1 MEDRLFFSVQSRG
14 CYAFLQNDTVDD
26 FVRNPDGSIRMDIAM
41 QYEGDRYSRVGFDVR
56 APNTFSGFVACLEKR
71 AQEAEE
77 LLKGSEVDLR
87 VEDNNADGLM
97 LIDTRTGKAMSCRAL
112 LKDYL
117 STFNFLYERTENLTI
132 YLSLPPEYDDM
143 QKSQFIKILKTVTT
157 ARIVYTNP
165 FYGLFIE
172 ACNPQEEF
180 TREALGDTS
189 VVILS
194 LGYYFSVISVVN
206 YRGQLSVRNSI
217 VSTTL
222 SIKNLLHTVS
232 ESLVNEQLGD
242 LARTWTEAE
251 KAETILELMKLV
263 LCSPTD
269 IGQGDRVDIDFGNMP
284 RGERRRLAITIEHFN
299 QCAEFINELNT
310 MIDAVLRNAGLNL
323 NNILRFGVYSE
334 LNVHSKVSDTIA
346 RKVGQDKL
354 SILANSGEDYLIV
367 GLLWLQTLFEDSLV
381 DGDSLIRNDIPPP
394 RIDSPALRIEP
405 SPPALSIEPSPP
417 VRIDSPAPRIDSPAP
432 RIDSPAPRV
441 EPSPP
446 SRIEPSSPPRI
457 DSPAPRIDSPP
468 VRIDSPA
475 PRIEPSPHPLPPTG
489 TGSPSPLVVSFPAKP
504 ELSRSGESLEA
515 AVYTSSGRVESP
527 RQDGFKQSIAPDD
540 DDSESDVNINITV
553 SDTDSDSAD
562 IVIEPDTD
570 NDRFMNLTSS
580 SVSNLITTIPLP
592 PEGSVLTDNNP
603 ENSGK
608 DYPDPSPP
616 LHLSTSVS
624 ESSMLT
630 PPNIN
635 PTPIIKIPTP
645 IGIGSV
651 NPGPT
656 TTVLEDTPDFSKIPS
671 FQPASSSSA
680 IPELPLPPDPYVAF
694 LDS

>member
-206 YRGQLSVRNSI
+206 YRDQLSVRNSI

-222 SIKNLLHTVS
+222 SIKNLIHTVS

-334 LNVHSKVSDTIA
+334 LNVHSMVSDTIA

-394 RIDSPALRIEP
+394 RIDSPPARIEP
-405 SPPALSIEPSPP
+405 SPPARIDSPP
-417 VRIDSPAPRIDSPAP
+417 VRIDSPAPR
-432 RIDSPAPRV
+432 V
-441 EPSPP
+441 
-446 SRIEPSSPPRI
+446 

-504 ELSRSGESLEA
+504 ELSRSGPVVGAMVS
-515 AVYTSSGRVESP
+515 TSSWRVESP
-527 RQDGFKQSIAPDD
+527 RQDSMKESIAA
-540 DDSESDVNINITV
+540 DDSDVTSDPDVNIVVT
-553 SDTDSDSAD
+553 DTNSDSPE
-562 IVIEPDTD
+562 IRIEPDSD
-570 NDRFMNLTSS
+570 LDGFKNLTSS
-580 SVSNLITTIPLP
+580 SVSNLITSGPLP
-592 PEGSVLTDNNP
+592 PEGIVPAVNNP
-603 ENSGK
+603 DNSGK

-616 LHLSTSVS
+616 LHQSPSSS
-624 ESSMLT
+624 EISAVT
-630 PPNIN
+630 PPVVY

-645 IGIGSV
+645 INIGPV
-651 NPGPT
+651 NPVVST
-656 TTVLEDTPDFSKIPS
+656 SVSEDPIDFSKIPS

-680 IPELPLPPDPYVAF
+680 IPEPPNPYAAF

>member
-206 YRGQLSVRNSI
+206 YRDQLSVRNSI

-222 SIKNLLHTVS
+222 SIKNLIHTVS

-334 LNVHSKVSDTIA
+334 LNVHSMVSDTIA

-394 RIDSPALRIEP
+394 RIDSP
-405 SPPALSIEPSPP
+405 PA
-417 VRIDSPAPRIDSPAP
+417 

-441 EPSPP
+441 DSPP
-446 SRIEPSSPPRI
+446 VRI

-475 PRIEPSPHPLPPTG
+475 PRIEPSPPPQPPTG

-504 ELSRSGESLEA
+504 ELSRSGELVGAMVS
-515 AVYTSSGRVESP
+515 TISGRVESP

-540 DDSESDVNINITV
+540 DNSESDVNINITV

-580 SVSNLITTIPLP
+580 SVSNLITTGPLS
-592 PEGSVLTDNNP
+592 PEGSVLTVNNP
-603 ENSGK
+603 KNSGR

-624 ESSMLT
+624 ESSILT

-651 NPGPT
+651 NPEPT

-680 IPELPLPPDPYVAF
+680 IPELPLPPDPYAAF

>member
-206 YRGQLSVRNSI
+206 YRDQLSVRNSI

-222 SIKNLLHTVS
+222 SIKNLIHTVS

-334 LNVHSKVSDTIA
+334 LNVHSMVSDTIA

-394 RIDSPALRIEP
+394 RIDSP
-405 SPPALSIEPSPP
+405 PA
-417 VRIDSPAPRIDSPAP
+417 

-441 EPSPP
+441 DSPP
-446 SRIEPSSPPRI
+446 VRI

-475 PRIEPSPHPLPPTG
+475 PRIEPSPPPQPPTG

-504 ELSRSGESLEA
+504 ELSRSGELVGAMVS
-515 AVYTSSGRVESP
+515 TISGRVESP

-570 NDRFMNLTSS
+570 NDRFMNFTSS
-580 SVSNLITTIPLP
+580 SVSNLITTGPLP
-592 PEGSVLTDNNP
+592 PEGSVPAVNNP

-624 ESSMLT
+624 ESSILT

-651 NPGPT
+651 NPEPT

-680 IPELPLPPDPYVAF
+680 IPELPLPPDPYAAF

>member
-206 YRGQLSVRNSI
+206 YRDQLSVRNSI

-222 SIKNLLHTVS
+222 SIKNLIHTVS

-334 LNVHSKVSDTIA
+334 LNVHSMVSDTIA

-394 RIDSPALRIEP
+394 RIDSPPARIEP
-405 SPPALSIEPSPP
+405 SPPARIDSPP
-417 VRIDSPAPRIDSPAP
+417 VRIDSPAPR
-432 RIDSPAPRV
+432 V
-441 EPSPP
+441 
-446 SRIEPSSPPRI
+446 

-504 ELSRSGESLEA
+504 ELSRSLKLVGA
-515 AVYTSSGRVESP
+515 AVSTFSGRVESP

-540 DDSESDVNINITV
+540 DNSESDVNINITV

-580 SVSNLITTIPLP
+580 SVSNLITTGPLS
-592 PEGSVLTDNNP
+592 PEGSVLTVNNP
-603 ENSGK
+603 KNSGR

-624 ESSMLT
+624 ESSILT

-651 NPGPT
+651 NPEPT

-680 IPELPLPPDPYVAF
+680 IPELPLPPDPYAAF
-694 LDS
+694 LDA

>member
-206 YRGQLSVRNSI
+206 YRDQLSVRNSI

-222 SIKNLLHTVS
+222 SIKNLIHTVS

-334 LNVHSKVSDTIA
+334 LNVHSMVSDTIA

-394 RIDSPALRIEP
+394 RIDSPPARIEP
-405 SPPALSIEPSPP
+405 SPPARIDSPP
-417 VRIDSPAPRIDSPAP
+417 VRIDSPAPRVDAP
-432 RIDSPAPRV
+432 PVRIDSPAPRV

-446 SRIEPSSPPRI
+446 ARIEPSSPPRI
-457 DSPAPRIDSPP
+457 DSPAPRVDSPP

-504 ELSRSGESLEA
+504 ELSRSRELVGA
-515 AVYTSSGRVESP
+515 AVSTFSGRVESP

-540 DDSESDVNINITV
+540 NDSESDVNINIIV

-570 NDRFMNLTSS
+570 NDRFMNLTPS
-580 SVSNLITTIPLP
+580 SVSNLITTSPLP
-592 PEGSVLTDNNP
+592 PEGSVPTVNYPDN
-603 ENSGK
+603 SVK

-651 NPGPT
+651 NPEVS
-656 TTVLEDTPDFSKIPS
+656 TTVSEDPIDFSNIPS

-680 IPELPLPPDPYVAF
+680 IPELPLPPDPYAAF

>member
-206 YRGQLSVRNSI
+206 YRDQLSVRNSI

-222 SIKNLLHTVS
+222 SIKNLIHTVS

-334 LNVHSKVSDTIA
+334 LNVHSMVSDTIA

-394 RIDSPALRIEP
+394 RIDSP
-405 SPPALSIEPSPP
+405 PA
-417 VRIDSPAPRIDSPAP
+417 

-446 SRIEPSSPPRI
+446 ARI
-457 DSPAPRIDSPP
+457 DSPAPRVDSPP

-475 PRIEPSPHPLPPTG
+475 PRIEPSPPPQPPTG

-504 ELSRSGESLEA
+504 ELSRSGESLGA

-570 NDRFMNLTSS
+570 NDHFMNLTSS
-580 SVSNLITTIPLP
+580 SVSNLITPGPLP
-592 PEGSVLTDNNP
+592 PEGSVPAVNNP

-616 LHLSTSVS
+616 LRLSTSVS

-680 IPELPLPPDPYVAF
+680 IPELPLPPDPYAAF

>member
-206 YRGQLSVRNSI
+206 YRDQLSVRNSI

-222 SIKNLLHTVS
+222 SIKNLIHTVS

-334 LNVHSKVSDTIA
+334 LNVHSMVSDTIA

-394 RIDSPALRIEP
+394 RIDSPPARIEP
-405 SPPALSIEPSPP
+405 SPPARIDSPP
-417 VRIDSPAPRIDSPAP
+417 VRIDSPAPRVDSPP
-432 RIDSPAPRV
+432 VRIDSPAPRV

-446 SRIEPSSPPRI
+446 ARIEPSSPPRI
-457 DSPAPRIDSPP
+457 DSPAPRVDSPP

-504 ELSRSGESLEA
+504 ELSRSRELVGA
-515 AVYTSSGRVESP
+515 AVSTFSGRVESP

-540 DDSESDVNINITV
+540 NDSESDVNINIIV

-570 NDRFMNLTSS
+570 NDRFMNLTPS
-580 SVSNLITTIPLP
+580 SVSNLITTSPLP
-592 PEGSVLTDNNP
+592 PEGSVPTVNYPDN
-603 ENSGK
+603 SVK

-616 LHLSTSVS
+616 LHPSTSVS

-651 NPGPT
+651 NPVPT

-680 IPELPLPPDPYVAF
+680 IPELPLPPDPYAAF

>member
-206 YRGQLSVRNSI
+206 YRDQLSVRNSI

-222 SIKNLLHTVS
+222 SIKNLIHTVS

-334 LNVHSKVSDTIA
+334 LNVHSMVSDTIA

-394 RIDSPALRIEP
+394 RIDSPPARIEP
-405 SPPALSIEPSPP
+405 SPPARIDSPP
-417 VRIDSPAPRIDSPAP
+417 VRIDSPAPRVDSPP
-432 RIDSPAPRV
+432 VRIDSPAPRV

-446 SRIEPSSPPRI
+446 ARIEPSSPPRI

-504 ELSRSGESLEA
+504 ELSRSGELVGA
-515 AVYTSSGRVESP
+515 AVSTFSGRVESP

-540 DDSESDVNINITV
+540 DDSESDVNINIIV

-580 SVSNLITTIPLP
+580 SVSNLITTGPLS
-592 PEGSVLTDNNP
+592 PERSVPTVNYPDN
-603 ENSGK
+603 SVK
-608 DYPDPSPP
+608 DYPDPSSP
-616 LHLSTSVS
+616 LHRSTSVS
-624 ESSMLT
+624 ESSILT

-635 PTPIIKIPTP
+635 PTPGIKIPP
-645 IGIGSV
+645 PLDIGSV
-651 NPGPT
+651 NTGVST
-656 TTVLEDTPDFSKIPS
+656 SVTEDTPDFGKIPS
-671 FQPASSSSA
+671 FQPASSSLA
-680 IPELPLPPDPYVAF
+680 IPEPPNPYAAF

>member
-206 YRGQLSVRNSI
+206 YRDQLSVRNSI

-222 SIKNLLHTVS
+222 SIKNLIHTVS

-334 LNVHSKVSDTIA
+334 LNVHSMVSDTIA

-394 RIDSPALRIEP
+394 RIDSPPARIDSPAPRVEP
-405 SPPALSIEPSPP
+405 SPPARIDSPAPRVDSPP
-417 VRIDSPAPRIDSPAP
+417 VRIDSPAPRIDSPP
-432 RIDSPAPRV
+432 V
-441 EPSPP
+441 
-446 SRIEPSSPPRI
+446 RI

-475 PRIEPSPHPLPPTG
+475 PRIEPSPPAPRIEPSPPPQPPTG

-504 ELSRSGESLEA
+504 ELSRSGELVGA
-515 AVYTSSGRVESP
+515 AVSTFSGRVESP

-540 DDSESDVNINITV
+540 DDSESDVNINIIV

-562 IVIEPDTD
+562 IVIEPDAD

-580 SVSNLITTIPLP
+580 SVSNLITTSPLS
-592 PEGSVLTDNNP
+592 PEESVPTFNNS

-624 ESSMLT
+624 ESSILT

-645 IGIGSV
+645 IDIEPV
-651 NPGPT
+651 NPEPT

-671 FQPASSSSA
+671 FPSVSGSSA
-680 IPELPLPPDPYVAF
+680 IPEPPLPPDPFAAF

>member
-206 YRGQLSVRNSI
+206 YRDQLSVRNSI

-222 SIKNLLHTVS
+222 SIKNLIHTVS

-334 LNVHSKVSDTIA
+334 LNVHSMVSDTIA

-394 RIDSPALRIEP
+394 RIDSP
-405 SPPALSIEPSPP
+405 PA
-417 VRIDSPAPRIDSPAP
+417 

-446 SRIEPSSPPRI
+446 ARIDSPAPRVDSPPVRI

-475 PRIEPSPHPLPPTG
+475 PRIEPSPPPQPPTG

-504 ELSRSGESLEA
+504 ELSRSGESLGA

-570 NDRFMNLTSS
+570 NDHFMNLTSS
-580 SVSNLITTIPLP
+580 SVSNLITPGPLP
-592 PEGSVLTDNNP
+592 PEGSVPAVNNP

-616 LHLSTSVS
+616 LRLSTSVS

-680 IPELPLPPDPYVAF
+680 IPELPLPPDPYAAF

>member
-206 YRGQLSVRNSI
+206 YRDQLSVRNSI

-222 SIKNLLHTVS
+222 SIKNLIHTVS

-334 LNVHSKVSDTIA
+334 LNVHSMVSDTIA

-394 RIDSPALRIEP
+394 RIDSPPARID
-405 SPPALSIEPSPP
+405 SPAPRVDSPP
-417 VRIDSPAPRIDSPAP
+417 VRIDSPAPRIDSP
-432 RIDSPAPRV
+432 PAQ
-441 EPSPP
+441 
-446 SRIEPSSPPRI
+446 
-457 DSPAPRIDSPP
+457 
-468 VRIDSPA
+468 
-475 PRIEPSPHPLPPTG
+475 PPTG

-504 ELSRSGESLEA
+504 ELSRSGELVGAMVS
-515 AVYTSSGRVESP
+515 TISGRVESP

-570 NDRFMNLTSS
+570 NDRFMNFTSS
-580 SVSNLITTIPLP
+580 SVSNLITTGPLP
-592 PEGSVLTDNNP
+592 PEGSVPAVNNP

-624 ESSMLT
+624 ESSILT

-651 NPGPT
+651 NPEPT

-680 IPELPLPPDPYVAF
+680 IPELPLPPDPYAAF

>member
-206 YRGQLSVRNSI
+206 YRDQLSVRNSI

-222 SIKNLLHTVS
+222 SIKNLIHTVS

-334 LNVHSKVSDTIA
+334 LNVHSMVSDTIA

-394 RIDSPALRIEP
+394 RIDSPPARIEP
-405 SPPALSIEPSPP
+405 SPPARIEPSPPARIDSPP

-432 RIDSPAPRV
+432 RIDSPAPRI

-446 SRIEPSSPPRI
+446 PQ
-457 DSPAPRIDSPP
+457 
-468 VRIDSPA
+468 
-475 PRIEPSPHPLPPTG
+475 PPTG

-504 ELSRSGESLEA
+504 ELSRSGELVGAMVS
-515 AVYTSSGRVESP
+515 TFSGRVESP

-553 SDTDSDSAD
+553 SDTNSDSAD

-580 SVSNLITTIPLP
+580 SVSNLITTSPLS
-592 PEGSVLTDNNP
+592 PERSVPTVNYPDN
-603 ENSGK
+603 SVK
-608 DYPDPSPP
+608 DYPDPSSP
-616 LHLSTSVS
+616 LRRSTSVS
-624 ESSMLT
+624 ESSILT

-635 PTPIIKIPTP
+635 PTPGIKIPP
-645 IGIGSV
+645 PLDIGSV
-651 NPGPT
+651 NTGVST
-656 TTVLEDTPDFSKIPS
+656 SVTEDTPDFGKIPS
-671 FQPASSSSA
+671 FQPASSSLA
-680 IPELPLPPDPYVAF
+680 IPEPPNPYAAF

>member
-417 VRIDSPAPRIDSPAP
+417 VRIDSPAPRIGSPAP
-432 RIDSPAPRV
+432 RIGSPAPRV

-446 SRIEPSSPPRI
+446 ARIEPSSPPRI

>member
-1 MEDRLFFSVQSRG
+1 MDDRLFFSVQSRG
-14 CYAFLQNDTVDD
+14 CYAFLQNDTTDD

-41 QYEGDRYSRVGFDVR
+41 QYEGDRYSRVGFDVH

-77 LLKGSEVDLR
+77 LLRGSTVDLR
-87 VEDNNADGLM
+87 AEDSNADGLM

-117 STFNFLYERTENLTI
+117 STFNFLNERPENLTI

-143 QKSQFIKILKTVTT
+143 QKSQFIQILKTVTT

-172 ACNPQEEF
+172 ACNPQAEF

-222 SIKNLLHTVS
+222 SIKNLIHTVS

-251 KAETILELMKLV
+251 KAETMLELMKLV
-263 LCSPTD
+263 LCAPAD
-269 IGQGDRVDIDFGNMP
+269 IGQGDRVDIDFGNIP
-284 RGERRRLAITIEHFN
+284 RGERRTLAITIEHFN
-299 QCAEFINELNT
+299 QCAEFINELNN
-310 MIDAVLRNAGLNL
+310 MIDAVLRGAGLTL

-334 LNVHSKVSDTIA
+334 LNVHSMVSDVIA

-381 DGDSLIRNDIPPP
+381 DGDSLIRNDIPP
-394 RIDSPALRIEP
+394 ARIEP
-405 SPPALSIEPSPP
+405 SPPARFEPLPP
-417 VRIDSPAPRIDSPAP
+417 A
-432 RIDSPAPRV
+432 RV

-446 SRIEPSSPPRI
+446 PRIEPSPP
-457 DSPAPRIDSPP
+457 PRIDSPP

-475 PRIEPSPHPLPPTG
+475 PRIEPSPAPLPPTG
-489 TGSPSPLVVSFPAKP
+489 TGSPSPLVVSFPAKAVP
-504 ELSRSGESLEA
+504 LRSRESLGA
-515 AVYTSSGRVESP
+515 AVYSPSRKVESP
-527 RQDGFKQSIAPDD
+527 RRDMIKESIAPDD
-540 DDSESDVNINITV
+540 GDVASDMDVNIVVT
-553 SDTDSDSAD
+553 DTDSDSAD
-562 IVIEPDTD
+562 IVIDTSFD
-570 NDRFMNLTSS
+570 NDRFMNSTSS
-580 SVSNLITTIPLP
+580 PDLNLITTRPLP
-592 PEGSVLTDNNP
+592 PEGIVPADIHTDKP
-603 ENSGK
+603 GK

-616 LHLSTSVS
+616 LRRSTSFS
-624 ESSMLT
+624 ESSMFT

-635 PTPIIKIPTP
+635 PTPGIKIPTP
-645 IGIGSV
+645 IDMELV
-651 NPGPT
+651 NTGLS
-656 TTVLEDTPDFSKIPS
+656 TTVSEEPIDLSKIPS
-671 FQPASSSSA
+671 FQPVVGSSV
-680 IPELPLPPDPYVAF
+680 IQEPPLPPDPFAAF
-694 LDS
+694 LNS

>member
-206 YRGQLSVRNSI
+206 YRDQLSVRNSI

-222 SIKNLLHTVS
+222 SIKNLIHTVS

-334 LNVHSKVSDTIA
+334 LNVHSMVSDTIA

-367 GLLWLQTLFEDSLV
+367 GLLWLQTLF
-381 DGDSLIRNDIPPP
+381 
-394 RIDSPALRIEP
+394 
-405 SPPALSIEPSPP
+405 
-417 VRIDSPAPRIDSPAP
+417 
-432 RIDSPAPRV
+432 
-441 EPSPP
+441 
-446 SRIEPSSPPRI
+446 
-457 DSPAPRIDSPP
+457 
-468 VRIDSPA
+468 
-475 PRIEPSPHPLPPTG
+475 
-489 TGSPSPLVVSFPAKP
+489 
-504 ELSRSGESLEA
+504 
-515 AVYTSSGRVESP
+515 
-527 RQDGFKQSIAPDD
+527 
-540 DDSESDVNINITV
+540 
-553 SDTDSDSAD
+553 
-562 IVIEPDTD
+562 
-570 NDRFMNLTSS
+570 
-580 SVSNLITTIPLP
+580 
-592 PEGSVLTDNNP
+592 
-603 ENSGK
+603 
-608 DYPDPSPP
+608 
-616 LHLSTSVS
+616 
-624 ESSMLT
+624 
-630 PPNIN
+630 
-635 PTPIIKIPTP
+635 
-645 IGIGSV
+645 
-651 NPGPT
+651 
-656 TTVLEDTPDFSKIPS
+656 
-671 FQPASSSSA
+671 
-680 IPELPLPPDPYVAF
+680 
-694 LDS
+694 

>member
-206 YRGQLSVRNSI
+206 YRDQLSVRNSI

-222 SIKNLLHTVS
+222 SIKNLIHTVS

-334 LNVHSKVSDTIA
+334 LNVHSMVSDTIA

-394 RIDSPALRIEP
+394 RIDSPPARIEP
-405 SPPALSIEPSPP
+405 SPPARIDSPP
-417 VRIDSPAPRIDSPAP
+417 VRIDSPAPR
-432 RIDSPAPRV
+432 V
-441 EPSPP
+441 
-446 SRIEPSSPPRI
+446 

-504 ELSRSGESLEA
+504 ELSRSLKLVGA
-515 AVYTSSGRVESP
+515 AVSTFSGRVESP

-540 DDSESDVNINITV
+540 DNSESDVNINITV

-580 SVSNLITTIPLP
+580 SVSNLITTGPLS
-592 PEGSVLTDNNP
+592 PEGSVLTVNNP
-603 ENSGK
+603 KNSGR

-624 ESSMLT
+624 ESSILT

-651 NPGPT
+651 NPEPT

-680 IPELPLPPDPYVAF
+680 IPELPLPPDPYAAF